1 MKKTLMKGN
10 HAAGEAAVRAGCM
23 LYAGYPITP
32 STEIMEHLSA
42 RMPEEGRVFIQAEN
56 EIASIHMVGGAY
68 CTGKRAMT
76 ATSAGGF
83 SLMQEFTAYAS
94 DAELPFDERG
104 RLDLKELCYQE
115 LVSEIPS
122 VLLCSEDCKGL
133 CPICGRRNPCACTQ
147 ETNGDVVDERLAI
160 LKTLL

>member
-1 MKKTLMKGN
+1 MMLDIKKVFSTYQEPISGQESLDLSEMDFPGYSV
-10 HAAGEAAVRAGCM
+10 AGPADVRWQIR
-23 LYAGYPITP
+23 L
-32 STEIMEHLSA
+32 
-42 RMPEEGRVFIQAEN
+42 EGSVL
-56 EIASIHMVGGAY
+56 
-68 CTGKRAMT
+68 
-76 ATSAGGF
+76 
-83 SLMQEFTAYAS
+83 SLMLEISAFAEFECARCLKECRQNFEVQVEHDIRESECEAS
-94 DAELPFDERG
+94 PEAELPFDERG

>member
-1 MKKTLMKGN
+1 MTLDIKKLFSTYKEPLSGQETLDFDGMDFPGYEVNGPVRVRWGLCMEGSVLDLTLEFSACVSFACARCLKECEQSFDLK
-10 HAAGEAAVRAGCM
+10 AEYSIRESECEAS
-23 LYAGYPITP
+23 P
-32 STEIMEHLSA
+32 
-42 RMPEEGRVFIQAEN
+42 
-56 EIASIHMVGGAY
+56 
-68 CTGKRAMT
+68 
-76 ATSAGGF
+76 
-83 SLMQEFTAYAS
+83 
-94 DAELPFDERG
+94 DAELPFDERR